1 MVDADANAGGGDGP
15 ADSIVEAVFDAV
27 AETAPEIRAALPG
40 RRVESGTEN
49 ASGETVL
56 AGDLYADELLGEAI
70 SAVDG
75 VGSFVSEEREV
86 AEDVGGA
93 VGDGAYAVAID
104 PLDGSSNLR
113 SNNAMGTVVGVYDA
127 PLPTTGRDL
136 VAAGYVLYGPITTMV
151 VADAAG
157 VREEVI
163 EREPGDSGDDPDDR
177 VDDSG
182 DDPDDRVDDSGDD
195 PDDRV
200 DDSGDRG
207 LTVSR
212 SVVDDDL
219 TLPDDPLVYGF
230 GGRVPDWP
238 DDFTAYAREIEDELK
253 LRYGGAM
260 VGDVNQVLTYGG
272 IFAYPAL
279 VGAPDGKLR
288 LSFEA
293 NPIAYI
299 VERAGGA
306 ATDGEIDILDV
317 EPEGVHDRV
326 PLYVGNESLV
336 ERLRDALADE

>member
-1 MVDADANAGGGDGP
+1 MTDPDPV
-15 ADSIVEAVFDAV
+15 VEAVFDAV
-27 AETAPEIRAALPG
+27 AATAPEIRAALPG
-40 RRVESGTEN
+40 RRVESGTDN
-49 ASGETVL
+49 PSGESVM
-56 AGDLYADELLGEAI
+56 AGDLYADELLGDAI
-70 SAVDG
+70 TAVDG
-75 VGSFVSEEREV
+75 VGSFVSEEREAAV
-86 AEDVGGA
+86 DAGGA

-127 PLPTTGRDL
+127 PLPATGRDL

-151 VADAAG
+151 VADESG

-163 EREPGDSGDDPDDR
+163 ERESIGDDDGGR
-177 VDDSG
+177 A
-182 DDPDDRVDDSGDD
+182 
-195 PDDRV
+195 
-200 DDSGDRG
+200 
-207 LTVSR
+207 VSR
-212 SVVDDDL
+212 SVVEADL
-219 TLPDDPLVYGF
+219 RLPEDPLVYGF

-279 VGAPDGKLR
+279 VDAPDGKLR

-299 VERAGGA
+299 VEKAGGA
-306 ATDGEIDILDV
+306 ASNGEIDILDV

-326 PLYVGNESLV
+326 PLYVGNGELV
-336 ERLRDALADE
+336 ERLETALD

>member
-1 MVDADANAGGGDGP
+1 MDDARDAEGGAESVVD
-15 ADSIVEAVFDAV
+15 AVFDAV
-27 AETAPEIRAALPG
+27 AAIAPEIRAALPG

-49 ASGETVL
+49 ASGETVM

-70 SAVDG
+70 TAVDG
-75 VGSFVSEEREV
+75 VGSFVSEERETAV
-86 AEDVGGA
+86 DAGGA

-127 PLPTTGRDL
+127 PLPATGRDL

-151 VADAAG
+151 IADESG
-157 VREEVI
+157 VREEVV
-163 EREPGDSGDDPDDR
+163 ESDADGNDAADSGVTR
-177 VDDSG
+177 
-182 DDPDDRVDDSGDD
+182 
-195 PDDRV
+195 
-200 DDSGDRG
+200 
-207 LTVSR
+207 TV
-212 SVVDDDL
+212 VEDDL
-219 TLPDDPLVYGF
+219 RLPADPTVYGF

-272 IFAYPAL
+272 VFAYPAL
-279 VGAPDGKLR
+279 VDAPDGKLR
-288 LSFEA
+288 LQFEA

-306 ATDGEIDILDV
+306 ASDGRIDVLDV
-317 EPEGVHDRV
+317 EPEGLHDRV
-326 PLYVGNESLV
+326 PLYVGNEALI
-336 ERLRDALADE
+336 ERLDAALSD

>member
-1 MVDADANAGGGDGP
+1 MTGSDAT
-15 ADSIVEAVFDAV
+15 VEAVFDAV
-27 AETAPEIRAALPG
+27 AETAPAIRDALPG
-40 RRVESGTEN
+40 RRVESGADN
-49 ASGETVL
+49 PSGESVM

-70 SAVDG
+70 TAIDG
-75 VGSFVSEEREV
+75 VGSFVSEEREAAV
-86 AEDVGGA
+86 DAGGA
-93 VGDGAYAVAID
+93 VGEGAYAVAID

-127 PLPTTGRDL
+127 PLPATGRDL

-151 VADAAG
+151 IADGSG

-163 EREPGDSGDDPDDR
+163 ERASPGDGDAGPDAEAS
-177 VDDSG
+177 V
-182 DDPDDRVDDSGDD
+182 
-195 PDDRV
+195 
-200 DDSGDRG
+200 
-207 LTVSR
+207 TR
-212 SVVDDDL
+212 SVVVDDL
-219 TLPDDPLVYGF
+219 TLPDDPTVYGF

-238 DDFTAYAREIEDELK
+238 EAFTTYAREIEDELK

-279 VGAPDGKLR
+279 VDAPDGKLR

-299 VERAGGA
+299 VEQAGGA
-306 ATDGEIDILDV
+306 ATDGSAPILDV

-326 PLYVGNESLV
+326 PLYVGNEELV
-336 ERLRDALADE
+336 DRLETVLDAP

>member
-1 MVDADANAGGGDGP
+1 MTDP
-15 ADSIVEAVFDAV
+15 TVEAVFDAV
-27 AETAPEIRAALPG
+27 AATAPEIRAALPG
-40 RRVESGTEN
+40 RRVESGTDN
-49 ASGETVL
+49 PSGESVM

-70 SAVDG
+70 TAVDG
-75 VGSFVSEEREV
+75 VGSFVSEERAAAV
-86 AEDVGGA
+86 DAGGA

-127 PLPTTGRDL
+127 PLPATGRDL

-151 VADAAG
+151 VADGSG
-157 VREEVI
+157 VREEVV
-163 EREPGDSGDDPDDR
+163 ERGDDG
-177 VDDSG
+177 S
-182 DDPDDRVDDSGDD
+182 
-195 PDDRV
+195 
-200 DDSGDRG
+200 
-207 LTVSR
+207 VSR
-212 SVVDDDL
+212 SVVEDDL
-219 TLPDDPLVYGF
+219 RLPDDPLVYGF

-238 DDFTAYAREIEDELK
+238 AEFTAFAREIEDELK

-279 VGAPDGKLR
+279 VDAPEGKLR

-293 NPIAYI
+293 NPIAYV

-306 ATDGEIDILDV
+306 ATDGETDILDV

-326 PLYVGNESLV
+326 PLYVGNEALV
-336 ERLRDALADE
+336 ERLKAALGDE

>member
-1 MVDADANAGGGDGP
+1 MTERDP
-15 ADSIVEAVFDAV
+15 TVEAVFDAV

-40 RRVESGTEN
+40 RRVESGTDN
-49 ASGETVL
+49 PSGESVM

-70 SAVDG
+70 TAVDG
-75 VGSFVSEEREV
+75 VGSFVSEEREA
-86 AEDVGGA
+86 AEDAGGA
-93 VGDGAYAVAID
+93 VGEGAYAVAID

-151 VADAAG
+151 VADDGG

-163 EREPGDSGDDPDDR
+163 ERDPDGTD
-177 VDDSG
+177 G
-182 DDPDDRVDDSGDD
+182 NG
-195 PDDRV
+195 
-200 DDSGDRG
+200 
-207 LTVSR
+207 VSR

-219 TLPDDPLVYGF
+219 SLPEDPLVYGF

-238 DDFTAYAREIEDELK
+238 DDFIAYAREIEDELK

-272 IFAYPAL
+272 VFAYPAL
-279 VGAPDGKLR
+279 VDAPDGKLR

-299 VERAGGA
+299 IERAGGTA
-306 ATDGEIDILDV
+306 SDGDTHILDV

-326 PLYVGNESLV
+326 PLYVGNEELID
-336 ERLRDALADE
+336 RLEAALE

>member
-1 MVDADANAGGGDGP
+1 MTDPDPAADGGEP
-15 ADSIVEAVFDAV
+15 ADPTVEAVFDAV

-40 RRVESGTEN
+40 RRVKSGTEN
-49 ASGETVL
+49 ASGESVM

-70 SAVDG
+70 TAVDG
-75 VGSFVSEEREV
+75 VGSFVSEEREAAV
-86 AEDVGGA
+86 DAGGA
-93 VGDGAYAVAID
+93 VGEGAYAVAID

-127 PLPTTGRDL
+127 PLPATGRDL

-151 VADAAG
+151 VADDAG
-157 VREEVI
+157 VREEVV
-163 EREPGDSGDDPDDR
+163 EAESDG
-177 VDDSG
+177 
-182 DDPDDRVDDSGDD
+182 
-195 PDDRV
+195 
-200 DDSGDRG
+200 
-207 LTVSR
+207 TVSR
-212 SVVDDDL
+212 SVVEGDL
-219 TLPDDPLVYGF
+219 RLPDDPLVYGF

-238 DDFTAYAREIEDELK
+238 EAFTAYAREIEDELK

-279 VGAPDGKLR
+279 VDAPEGKLR

-299 VERAGGA
+299 VEAAGGA

-326 PLYVGNESLV
+326 PLYVGNEEPV
-336 ERLRDALADE
+336 ERLKAALE

>member
-1 MVDADANAGGGDGP
+1 MTDPDADVGDP
-15 ADSIVEAVFDAV
+15 ADADSVVEAVFDAV
-27 AETAPEIRAALPG
+27 AATAPEIRAALPG
-40 RRVESGTEN
+40 RRVESGTDN
-49 ASGETVL
+49 PSGETVL

-70 SAVDG
+70 TAIDG
-75 VGSFVSEEREV
+75 VGSFVSEEREAAV
-86 AEDVGGA
+86 DAGGA
-93 VGDGAYAVAID
+93 VGEGAYAVAID

-127 PLPTTGRDL
+127 PLPATGRDL

-151 VADAAG
+151 VADESG
-157 VREEVI
+157 VREEVVT
-163 EREPGDSGDDPDDR
+163 SDDGGVDR
-177 VDDSG
+177 S
-182 DDPDDRVDDSGDD
+182 
-195 PDDRV
+195 
-200 DDSGDRG
+200 
-207 LTVSR
+207 TVE
-212 SVVDDDL
+212 DDL
-219 TLPDDPLVYGF
+219 RLPDDPLVYGF

-238 DDFTAYAREIEDELK
+238 DDFTDYAREIEDELK

-279 VGAPDGKLR
+279 VDAPEGKLR

-299 VERAGGA
+299 IEAAGGA

-326 PLYVGNESLV
+326 PLYVGNKELV
-336 ERLRDALADE
+336 QQLKSALD